1 MGEETKIPS
10 NHVVGVISGSKSAD
24 DAVSRL
30 QRAGYDD
37 VLVMHH
43 VDKVGEGVNPLSALL
58 ERLSGHL
65 SDEVGYLDQY
75 QEATE
80 KGDVVLAVGAE
91 QGDQA
96 DRVREIMELE
106 GAVNIRYFGKLAVT
120 DMTPP
125 TNPSAASDVQPQGPP
140 KHPESG

>member
-24 DAVSRL
+24 DAVNRL
-30 QRAGYDD
+30 HKAGYED

-43 VDKVGEGVNPLSALL
+43 VDTMGEGVNPLSALL

-65 SDEVGYLDQY
+65 SDETGYLDQY
-75 QEATE
+75 QEATDR
-80 KGDVVLAVGAE
+80 GDVVLAVGADHGE
-91 QGDQA
+91 AA

-106 GAVNIRYFGKLAVT
+106 GAANIRYFGKLAVT

-125 TNPSAASDVQPQGPP
+125 TNPSAASSATPQGP
-140 KHPESG
+140 KGPEGG